1 MTTPAARALA
11 HAALSARPIDLE
23 TVRAGAE
30 LLTRCDR
37 SYALPASAFAAFAA
51 QLTSRHMPGGA
62 FRSLCIAGLRC
73 FSYHSVYYD
82 TPDLR
87 LYDDHRKYR
96 RHRYKIRERL
106 YADSGERQFEIKLK
120 GPRGETIKHRT
131 EITGIAAGTAPW
143 NRNTRRFAA
152 RILREVYGRELPL
165 PMRPALV
172 TDYVR
177 ATFATEGQRVTCDV
191 DLLCRDA
198 GTGRE
203 RRSDPRLVL
212 IEVKAEHEIT
222 AVDRILHRYGA
233 RPLEF
238 NKYCA
243 GLAALRPVLPA
254 NLWLRDIRRCF
265 TAPAE
270 PASARADQECD
281 RRVLTVPNR

>member
-11 HAALSARPIDLE
+11 QAALAARPVDLE

-37 SYALPASAFAAFAA
+37 SYVLPAPAFAAFAA
-51 QLTSRHMPGGA
+51 RLTGRSMPGGA

-73 FSYHSVYYD
+73 FGYHSVYYD

-87 LYDDHRKYR
+87 LFDDHRKYR

-106 YADSGERQFEIKLK
+106 YEDSGERQFEIKLK

-131 EITGIAAGTAPW
+131 EITGTPPGTGAW
-143 NRNTRRFAA
+143 NRSTRRFTA
-152 RILREVYGRELPL
+152 RILDQVYGLELPL

-177 ATFATEGQRVTCDV
+177 ATFATDGQRITCDAGLV
-191 DLLCRDA
+191 CRDA
-198 GTGRE
+198 VTGRE
-203 RRSDPRLVL
+203 LRADPGLVL
-212 IEVKAEHEIT
+212 IEVKAEREIT

-243 GLAALRPVLPA
+243 GLAALRPALRG
-254 NLWLRDIRRCF
+254 NLWRRDIRRCF
-265 TAPAE
+265 PDPPPAGARE
-270 PASARADQECD
+270 DRADRD
-281 RRVLTVPNR
+281 RRAVTLRNS